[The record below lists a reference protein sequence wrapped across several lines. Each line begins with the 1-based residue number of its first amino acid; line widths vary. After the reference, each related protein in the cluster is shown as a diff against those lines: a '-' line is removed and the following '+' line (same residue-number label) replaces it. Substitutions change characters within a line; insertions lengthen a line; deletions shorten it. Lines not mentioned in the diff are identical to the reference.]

1 MDKIAV
7 KLSPRTVTGKKTR
20 FLRREGV
27 TPCHVFGHN
36 LASESLQASTADLE
50 KVVAIAGNTRL
61 VALQTEGQ
69 KKARMAFIREVQR
82 TPVGGNL
89 FHVDFYQVNM
99 NELITAEIPL
109 RLVGEAPALK
119 TKGRILVH
127 PFAHVEVESL
137 PGNLPA
143 SIAVDI
149 SVLNELHDAIHVRD
163 LKVDSDVT
171 VLSDPDQLV
180 AKVSEITVKAEEVV
194 VAAPEAV
201 AAATGAEGAATA
213 EGAAPAAA
221 APEAKKA

>member
-7 KLSPRTVTGKKTR
+7 TLSPRTVTGKKTR
-20 FLRREGV
+20 FLRRAGV

-36 LASESLQASTADLE
+36 LASETLQAATADLE
-50 KVVAIAGNTRL
+50 KVVAMAGTTRL

-82 TPVGGNL
+82 TPVGGGL

-99 NELITAEIPL
+99 NEPITAEIPL

-127 PFAHVEVESL
+127 PMAHVEVESL
-137 PGNLPA
+137 PGDLPA
-143 SIAVDI
+143 SITVDI

-163 LKVDSDVT
+163 LKVEPEVT
-171 VLSDPDQLV
+171 VLSEPDQLI

-194 VAAPEAV
+194 TAAPV
-201 AAATGAEGAATA
+201 AAAPGAEAAVPAEGAV
-213 EGAAPAAA
+213 PS
-221 APEAKKA
+221 APETK

>member
-1 MDKIAV
+1 MDKITV

-36 LASESLQASTADLE
+36 LASETLQASTAELE
-50 KVVAIAGNTRL
+50 KVVALAGNTRL
-61 VALQTEGQ
+61 VAIQSEGQ
-69 KKARMAFIREVQR
+69 KKQRMAFIREVQR

-99 NELITAEIPL
+99 HELITAEIPL

-143 SIAVDI
+143 SIPVDI
-149 SVLNELHDAIHVRD
+149 SVLTELHNAIHVRD
-163 LKVDSDVT
+163 LKLDPEVT
-171 VLSDPDQLV
+171 VLSDPDQLI

-194 VAAPEAV
+194 AAPV
-201 AAATGAEGAATA
+201 AAAAAPGAEAAAPA

-221 APEAKKA
+221 AAESKKA

>member
-1 MDKIAV
+1 MDKIVV

-36 LASESLQASTADLE
+36 LKSETLQATTAELE
-50 KVVAIAGNTRL
+50 RVVGVAGNTRL
-61 VALQTEGQ
+61 VALETEGQ
-69 KKARMAFIREVQR
+69 KPRMAFIREVQR

-99 NELITAEIPL
+99 NEPITAEIPL

-127 PFAHVEVESL
+127 PFGHVEVESL
-137 PGNLPA
+137 PGDLPA
-143 SIAVDI
+143 SIPVDI
-149 SVLNELHDAIHVRD
+149 SVLKELHDAIHVRD
-163 LKVDSDVT
+163 IRVESEVK

-180 AKVSEITVKAEEVV
+180 AKVSEISIKAEEVV
-194 VAAPEAV
+194 AAPVV
-201 AAATGAEGAATA
+201 AAAGAEGAAPV
-213 EGAAPAAA
+213 EGAAPAAE
-221 APEAKKA
+221 APKAE